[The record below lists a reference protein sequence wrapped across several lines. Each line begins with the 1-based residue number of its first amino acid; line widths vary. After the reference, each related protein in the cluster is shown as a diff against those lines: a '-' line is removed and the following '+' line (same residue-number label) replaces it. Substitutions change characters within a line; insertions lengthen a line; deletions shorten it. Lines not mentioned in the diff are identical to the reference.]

1 MAAKKK
7 SVGAEVSPDAQ
18 LRALIGKFGAE
29 DQRLIRAVRSALR
42 KRLPTTN
49 ELIYDYGTFF
59 VVGYSPSENGI
70 ESVVSFAARP
80 DGVRLYFL
88 NGPQLPD
95 PKKLLSGSA
104 KQVRYIPVEAASRLK
119 HPDVEALIA
128 AAIAKSKIRLPSKG
142 TGKLITKTSRAG
154 K

>member
-7 SVGAEVSPDAQ
+7 STGASVSPDAQ
-18 LRALIGKFGAE
+18 LKSLIGKFDAKE
-29 DQRLIRAVRSALR
+29 QTLIRAVRSALR

-49 ELIYDYGTFF
+49 ELIYDYGSFF

-80 DGVRLYFL
+80 DGLRLYFL
-88 NGPQLPD
+88 NGPKLAD
-95 PKKLLSGSA
+95 PKKLLLGSA
-104 KQVRYIPVEAASRLK
+104 SQVRYIPLEAASRVK

-128 AAIAKSKIRLPSKG
+128 AAIAKSKVRLPAKG
-142 TGKLITKTSRAG
+142 GGKLITKTSKSA